1 MAEIQKG
8 LAVAWSITTTA
19 NGMAITGIGAAILNP
34 TSQAL
39 THDGEQ
45 VEHIDPATGAAKG
58 VTIFNRTST
67 LEMTVYPS
75 AGSKAVAKT
84 AAALL
89 PKKGDNMTIVD
100 AEDAQIAGQWHV
112 ESATKNKEAGSAV
125 SFNVSLK
132 RWEGITNYAPI
143 DPPTP

>member
-8 LAVAWSITTTA
+8 LAVAWSITTTSGA
-19 NGMAITGIGAAILNP
+19 MGISQIVSIGVGALLRP

-45 VEHIDPATGAAKG
+45 VEHIDPATGNAIG
-58 VTIFNRTST
+58 ITVYNRTST

-75 AGSKAVAKT
+75 ADSLAEAKSV
-84 AAALL
+84 AALL
-89 PKKGDNMTIVD
+89 PKKGDNMTIAD
-100 AEDAQIAGQWHV
+100 TGDGQLNGVWHV

-125 SFNVSLK
+125 TFNVSLK
-132 RWEGITNYAPI
+132 RWEDISSYTAE
-143 DPPTP
+143 T